1 MLSVLM
7 ALALSSLDGVAS
19 RSTAEL
25 YASRPDA
32 ARAIVNEALGDPTLG
47 GDDRLKLLT
56 QRLRIEQTSRL
67 LGRPIADE
75 AETVSQVTQLSKS
88 TKGVDLIG
96 EARFRLAVSD
106 FYDAILSG
114 QAATVEKLVPQFSSA
129 AALIADPCVRAEALF
144 FAGLMPQIA
153 GRTAASRS
161 GLEMADRAARAAK
174 CVPEQSFTE
183 RHLAVVAAEDQGL
196 VRALELAN
204 HSLFLRRR
212 AGMRI
217 HLPLSLLLVADIQLR
232 LGNRS
237 GADRLAL
244 EAAEI
249 AKSANIPAGLAAA
262 CIMLTDRPGRPGY
275 CDNTASP

>member
-7 ALALSSLDGVAS
+7 ALTLALSGMDGVAT

-25 YASRPDA
+25 YAARPEA
-32 ARAIVNEALGDPTLG
+32 ARAIVNEALNNPALN
-47 GDDRLKLLT
+47 DDGRLKLLT
-56 QRLRIEQTSRL
+56 QRLRIEQSSRL
-67 LGRPIADE
+67 LGRPVANE

-88 TKGVDLIG
+88 TKDEALIG
-96 EARFRLAVSD
+96 EARFRLAVSA
-106 FYDAILSG
+106 FYSAVLSG

-129 AALIADPCVRAEALF
+129 AALIANPCVRAEALF

-153 GRTAASRS
+153 GHMAASRS
-161 GLEMADRAARAAK
+161 GLEIADRAARAGK
-174 CVPEQSFTE
+174 CFPEQSFTE
-183 RHLAVVAAEDQGL
+183 RHLAVVAAEERDL
-196 VRALELAN
+196 VRALELAD

-217 HLPLSLLLVADIQLR
+217 HLPLSLLLVADIQLQ

-237 GADRLAL
+237 GADRSAL

-249 AKSANIPAGLAAA
+249 ARSANIPAGLAAA
-262 CIMLTDRPGRPGY
+262 CTALANRPRRPGY
-275 CDNTASP
+275 CR